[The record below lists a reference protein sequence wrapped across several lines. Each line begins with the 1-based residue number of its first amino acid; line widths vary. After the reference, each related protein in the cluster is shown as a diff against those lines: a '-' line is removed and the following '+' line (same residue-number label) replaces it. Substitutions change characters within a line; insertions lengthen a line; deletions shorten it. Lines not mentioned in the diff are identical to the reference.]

1 MVAQETVGGQLDRIE
16 QALSFHLG
24 QAQGAS
30 NRHFAQITA
39 ALGLTLKQVCA
50 LWLIADHPGLSQIE
64 LGHKLHMDRATTMGV
79 VNRLQARGLIRRERS
94 ASDGRKQA
102 LFLEP
107 SGEPVLAL
115 ARQATRDHEAWLA
128 SRFTATE
135 RETLID
141 LLGRLHQ

>member
-1 MVAQETVGGQLDRIE
+1 MAKKSVGEGLDRIE
-16 QALSFHLG
+16 LALSFQLG
-24 QAQGAS
+24 QAHGAS
-30 NRHFAQITA
+30 NRHFAQIA
-39 ALGLTLKQVCA
+39 ATLGLTLKQVCA
-50 LWLIADHPGLSQIE
+50 LWLIADHPGLSQMD

-79 VNRLQARGLIRRERS
+79 VNRLQARGLVRRERS

-102 LFLEP
+102 LYLEP

-115 ARQATRDHEAWLA
+115 ARQAIGDQETWLA
-128 SRFTATE
+128 SRFTPAE

>member
-1 MVAQETVGGQLDRIE
+1 MAGKSVSDQFERIE

-30 NRHFAQITA
+30 NRHFTEIAA

-50 LWLIADHPGLSQIE
+50 LWLIAEHPGMSQID

-79 VNRLQARGLIRRERS
+79 VNRLQARGLVRREKS

-107 SGEPVLAL
+107 SGEPVLTE

-128 SRFTATE
+128 SRFTAVE
-135 RETLID
+135 REMLVD
-141 LLGRLHQ
+141 LLSRLHQ